1 MTMPMLAACFFAI
14 ALIYAAVGFGGGSS
28 YTALL
33 TLTALEPQSIP
44 PVSLLCNL
52 LVVAGSAIHFHR
64 RGHLDR
70 GLAAPLLLGS
80 VPCAF
85 LGGWW
90 PIRQDLFLGLLGGT
104 LVLAGG
110 ALLVRGWGG
119 RGAIRPPSRPA
130 GLAVGSG
137 LGLLSG
143 LVGIGG
149 GVFLAPLMLWRNWA
163 EPKSVAAT
171 CAVFILVNSVSGLLG
186 QLAKLGS
193 AAPLADHV
201 WLFVAVL
208 AGGQIGSLAGAGP
221 IPQNLVRRL
230 TAGLV
235 MVAGLRIAW
244 MLVR

>member
-1 MTMPMLAACFFAI
+1 MTSPLLAAGFFVI
-14 ALIYAAVGFGGGSS
+14 ALIYASVGFGGGSS

-33 TLTALEPQSIP
+33 TLTVLDPQSIP

-52 LVVAGSAIHFHR
+52 LVVAGSAVHFHC

-70 GLAAPLLLGS
+70 SVAAPLLAGS

-85 LGGWW
+85 LGGWC
-90 PIRQDLFLGLLGGT
+90 PIRQDLFLALLGGT

-110 ALLVRGWGG
+110 ALLVRGW
-119 RGAIRPPSRPA
+119 REQGAPSPPRRPV
-130 GLAVGSG
+130 GLATGAG
-137 LGLLSG
+137 LGLMSG

-163 EPKSVAAT
+163 EPKCVAAT
-171 CAVFILVNSVSGLLG
+171 CAVFILVNSVSGLVG
-186 QLAKLGS
+186 QLVKLGS
-193 AAPLADHV
+193 TAPLADHV

-208 AGGQIGSLAGAGP
+208 VGGQIGSLAGSGP
-221 IPQNLVRRL
+221 FPQDLVRRL